1 MALSQQIPSTPLST
15 PATMPQTILPA
26 IIPASIVL
34 SSVPQLNDDTYS
46 GAIKEAL
53 SIAGLCLFSLR
64 NDLPVSSASL
74 SWVIVASLSST
85 TLAVFAGL
93 SYTSPP
99 KDVQQPGPGE
109 TRLYSEPVLFRCR
122 THHTRLFPQR
132 HSLAYSVLQ
141 CGMPLKFKGSVGRL
155 FSFSNGHNKDKKW
168 SLFGVDSRD
177 YLRRGNE
184 TMEEKMK
191 VFLAENVCMGCFYMV
206 CVLRPNHANVRVIG
220 HES

>member
-1 MALSQQIPSTPLST
+1 MALSQQIPSTPLPI
-15 PATMPQTILPA
+15 PATMPQIVLPA

-34 SSVPQLNDDTYS
+34 SSILQLNDNTYP
-46 GAIKEAL
+46 GATKEAL

-64 NDLPVSSASL
+64 NDFPVLSASL

-85 TLAVFAGL
+85 ALAAFAGL

-141 CGMPLKFKGSVGRL
+141 CGMPLKFKGSIGRL
-155 FSFSNGHNKDKKW
+155 FSFSNGSDKDKKW

-184 TMEEKMK
+184 TMEEKMEA
-191 VFLAENVCMGCFYMV
+191 FLAENVCMGVFLYDKCSKAEP
-206 CVLRPNHANVRVIG
+206 R
-220 HES
+220 